1 MSDTPRTDKAMR
13 TLDDDGDSTF
23 GYAFARQLERELN
36 QAKQKLDEWENAI
49 KFVEDPP
56 CDEQHCGCV
65 EVLRGLLGKAIK
77 ERDEAREHLGTAAYM
92 YASYMEEHLG
102 GVTPGEAKMIDRW
115 RKAAG
120 LEETK

>member
-1 MSDTPRTDKAMR
+1 MNDHIPDGRKMDTPETDELINANLDKLGLMRLAMFCQR
-13 TLDDDGDSTF
+13 
-23 GYAFARQLERELN
+23 LERERN
-36 QAKQKLDEWENAI
+36 Q
-49 KFVEDPP
+49 
-56 CDEQHCGCV
+56 
-65 EVLRGLLGKAIK
+65 AIK

-120 LEETK
+120 LEEEQ